1 MIKLKIPGDPKA
13 ADKVYSRWLE
23 LKALTE
29 HSVYLSCLIEL
40 GSDLPDPNILMR
52 FFGEK
57 VSGVQLS
64 VNTFISNQKGFPVL
78 SKAHQIMVKQFMKI
92 QARFVLQPRRNN
104 DDLSKYYNYLTYMF
118 KEHDTFDNDEKCNFN
133 YRNYLQSPL

>member
-1 MIKLKIPGDPKA
+1 VIKLKIPGDPKA
-13 ADKVYSRWLE
+13 ADRVYSRWLE
-23 LKALTE
+23 LKALTM

-57 VSGVQLS
+57 VTGVQLS

-78 SKAHQIMVKQFMKI
+78 SKAHQIMVK
-92 QARFVLQPRRNN
+92 
-104 DDLSKYYNYLTYMF
+104 
-118 KEHDTFDNDEKCNFN
+118 
-133 YRNYLQSPL
+133 